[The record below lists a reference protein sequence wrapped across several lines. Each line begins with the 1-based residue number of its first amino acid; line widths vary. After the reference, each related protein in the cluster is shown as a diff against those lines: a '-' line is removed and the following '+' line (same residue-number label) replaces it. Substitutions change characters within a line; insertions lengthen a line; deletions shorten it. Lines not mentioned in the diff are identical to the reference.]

1 MRKPPWIAALLLSS
15 IFAPAAHAGAI
26 YAFGDS
32 LSDVGNVYI
41 YTGGVTPAAPYVNG
55 QFTNGNVWV
64 QDLASLLGAG
74 PLTPSLAGGTDYAY
88 GGAETGVTPFNTSL
102 AASDLVGATGQIAQF
117 YATHAFAD
125 PNALYTIWIG
135 GNDLIDILKSGPPT
149 QAAAAS
155 DANMSVANIDAAIN
169 ELAAGGAKNFLL
181 LTMPQFVLNAPE
193 VVAAGLQTQ
202 GSVLGTYF
210 NSTLV
215 NGAGAIPSLSTLAI
229 DDSVHIS
236 VLSDFISNP
245 FADGFTNV
253 NSPCYT
259 GTYEGFANAADP
271 GTVCPNPNQYLF
283 WDGLHPT
290 AAADAVIADAAFATV
305 AAPEPSSMLLLATG
319 LLCLLACSTWIGKA
333 KTIGDL
339 ERKQPGCS
347 DKVH

>member
-1 MRKPPWIAALLLSS
+1 MRKPTWIAALVLST

-41 YTGGVTPAAPYVNG
+41 ATGGAEPAPPYVNR

-88 GGAETGVTPFNTSL
+88 GGAETGVTPFNTAP

-117 YATHAFAD
+117 YAAHAFAD

-135 GNDLIDILKSGPPT
+135 GDDLIDILESRPPT
-149 QAAAAS
+149 PAVAES
-155 DANMSVANIDAAIN
+155 DASMSVANIDAAIN

-181 LTMPQFVLNAPE
+181 LTIPQFFLNAPE

-202 GSVLGTYF
+202 GNVLGTYF

-229 DDSVHIS
+229 DDSIKIS
-236 VLSDFISNP
+236 VLTDFISDP
-245 FADGFTNV
+245 SADGFTNV

-259 GTYEGFANAADP
+259 GTYEGFADAADP
-271 GTVCPNPNQYLF
+271 GTVCANPNQYLF
-283 WDGLHPT
+283 WDELHPT
-290 AAADAVIADAAFATV
+290 AAADTFIADAAYETV
-305 AAPEPSSMLLLATG
+305 STPEPPSMLLLATG
-319 LLCLLACSTWIGKA
+319 LLGLLVCSRWRRRGS
-333 KTIGDL
+333 D
-339 ERKQPGCS
+339 CS
-347 DKVH
+347 C